1 MIIGYIQDRYV
12 RAGLLRAGH
21 PEEDVV
27 LDPILADEAMAFGYP
42 RLVVCTT
49 GEGGCAAIPAF
60 DRDVP
65 RLVLSSA
72 ILARWEEERR
82 DAELPVGRVNWLG
95 DRLRSVVE
103 RRAGEV
109 SWVDRALSD
118 LSRAAGTQLPPALRG
133 LARRVM
139 EFPSRYDDLHPLAE
153 TCGLS
158 RGALKARFRRRGLPS
173 PYAYLRWF
181 RLMAVAYALSD
192 RSLTVAQVA
201 NRLGYTSDGN
211 LCRAMLSLTRM
222 TTTEVRTLHGWN
234 RLLISFAWTHL
245 GPEAVEAW
253 RLMDDLFCTRAA

>member
-1 MIIGYIQDRYV
+1 MIIGYIQDPYV

-27 LDPILADEAMAFGYP
+27 LDPVLADEAMAYGYP
-42 RLVVCTT
+42 RLVVCTA
-49 GEGGCAAIPAF
+49 GEGGCATVAAF

-65 RLVLSSA
+65 RLMLSPQ

-82 DAELPVGRVNWLG
+82 ERDLPAGRVDWMT

-103 RRAGEV
+103 RRAGDV

-118 LSRAAGTQLPPALRG
+118 LSRAAGTPLPPALRG

-139 EFPSRYDDLHPLAE
+139 EFPSRYNDLHPLAE
-153 TCGLS
+153 ACGLS

-211 LCRAMLSLTRM
+211 LCRSMSSLTRM
-222 TTTEVRTLHGWN
+222 TPTEVRTLHGWN

-245 GPEAVEAW
+245 GTEAVEGW
-253 RLMDDLFCTRAA
+253 RLMDDLFFTRAA